1 MTVHPKY
8 SRSEIALVAG
18 LIVAVAAFRV
28 LRAAYLPEFQNFAP
42 VMAMAFCGGLFLPGV
57 LAWALPLGALI
68 ISDVALAFVFGYPAL
83 GTAQVSW
90 LCFALAVGAG
100 RWLAKRESAGLGSFV
115 LLLLGNAIVFYL
127 ATNTVSW
134 WFMDAYPRTLAGLGQ
149 ALTVGLP
156 GFPPTWMFFRN
167 QLVSDFLFAGLIL
180 AVHAYAVRTPRV
192 AVQRA

>member
-1 MTVHPKY
+1 MIVHPKY
-8 SRSEIALVAG
+8 SRGEIALVAG

-28 LRAAYLPEFQNFAP
+28 LRAAFLPEFQNFAP

-68 ISDVALAFVFGYPAL
+68 ISDVALAFVFNYPAL

-90 LCFALAVGAG
+90 VCFALAVGAG
-100 RWLAKRESAGLGSFV
+100 RWLARQERAGLGSFV

-134 WFMDAYPRTLAGLGQ
+134 LTDAYPRTVGGLWQ
-149 ALTVGLP
+149 ALTTGLP
-156 GFPPTWMFFRN
+156 GYPPTWVFFRN
-167 QLVSDFLFAGLIL
+167 QLVSDFLFAALIL
-180 AVHAYAVRTPRV
+180 AVHAFAVRTPRM

>member
-28 LRAAYLPEFQNFAP
+28 LRAAFLPEFQNFAP

-68 ISDVALAFVFGYPAL
+68 ISDVALAFVFNYPAL

-90 LCFALAVGAG
+90 VCFALAVGAG
-100 RWLAKRESAGLGSFV
+100 RWLARQEKAGLGSFV

-134 WFMDAYPRTLAGLGQ
+134 LTDAYPRTAGGLWQ
-149 ALTVGLP
+149 ALTTGLP
-156 GFPPTWMFFRN
+156 GYPPTWVFFRN
-167 QLVSDFLFAGLIL
+167 QLVSDFLFAALIL
-180 AVHAYAVRTPRV
+180 AVHAFAVRTPRM

>member
-28 LRAAYLPEFQNFAP
+28 LRAAYLPDLQNFAP
-42 VMAMAFCGGLFLPGV
+42 VMAMAFCGGLFLPGA

-68 ISDVALAFVFGYPAL
+68 ISDVALAFIFNYPAL
-83 GTAQVSW
+83 GSAQVSW
-90 LCFALAVGAG
+90 LCFALAVGVG
-100 RWLAKRESAGLGSFV
+100 RWMARREKAGLVTFV
-115 LLLLGNAIVFYL
+115 LLLLGNAVVFYL

-134 WFMDAYPRTLAGLGQ
+134 LTDAYPRTLAGLGQ
-149 ALTVGLP
+149 ALTTGLP
-156 GFPPTWMFFRN
+156 GYAPTWVFFRN

-180 AVHAYAVRTPRV
+180 AVHAFAIRAPRP
-192 AVQRA
+192 ATQSA